1 MKPIEAKTYFSLTP
15 QILAEA
21 FWGMGSD
28 EQAEFFH
35 ELARVVKEDN
45 KSNPHS
51 YSLGEMQWLY
61 MMEDIKKRSKD
72 AADMYMAL
80 SAFAFDY
87 WPQKTEL

>member
-1 MKPIEAKTYFSLTP
+1 MRKIVNVAVEPKE
-15 QILAEA
+15 LAEA
-21 FWGMGSD
+21 FWHMGSD

-35 ELARVVKEDN
+35 ELAQVVIEDN
-45 KSNPHS
+45 KSNPS
-51 YSLGEMQWLY
+51 AYSLGEMQWLY
-61 MMEDIKKRSKD
+61 MTRDIKSRSQD